1 MTSGDWKKEFT
12 EDIKKIEFALRHPKY
27 ANFKVNNRLQ
37 LIKFLRKLNKLWPYF
52 FTSAFIFECQH
63 AFKVTPIIF
72 DDRVEPEIKIEKINK
87 NILDYP
93 YELIFED
100 LKKEGKESLGENILW
115 TGFYFIS
122 FFYSG
127 YLLSLWYSTRYGE
140 AIEGRLTA
148 EMNYALEYQ
157 KEQYELLKELLE
169 IKKNDLQLFENNGEV
184 EKEFSLK
191 RRNSDE

>member
-12 EDIKKIEFALRHPKY
+12 EDIEKIEFALRHPKY

-63 AFKVTPIIF
+63 AFKVTPFIF

-93 YELIFED
+93 Y
-100 LKKEGKESLGENILW
+100 
-115 TGFYFIS
+115 
-122 FFYSG
+122 
-127 YLLSLWYSTRYGE
+127 
-140 AIEGRLTA
+140 
-148 EMNYALEYQ
+148 
-157 KEQYELLKELLE
+157 
-169 IKKNDLQLFENNGEV
+169 
-184 EKEFSLK
+184 
-191 RRNSDE
+191 